1 MNKMIKLGLR
11 LMLAGFLLTV
21 VAVVVLVALIAFG
34 L

>member
-21 VAVVVLVALIAFG
+21 VAVVVLVALIAVG